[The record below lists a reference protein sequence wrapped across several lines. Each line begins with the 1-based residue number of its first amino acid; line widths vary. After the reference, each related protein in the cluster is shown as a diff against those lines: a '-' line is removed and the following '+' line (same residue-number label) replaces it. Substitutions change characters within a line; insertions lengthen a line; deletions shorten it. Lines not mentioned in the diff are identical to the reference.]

1 MTTIECDATGR
12 MGYVISQFKSA
23 LRDMSR
29 FNASPGYS
37 NNGAQEYTYACG
49 MFRMMLEEEVLV
61 MSALCPKAVYALRSE
76 LKVGEISEIYEE
88 LADMDYDIYL
98 YGNILLDEVVAV
110 RKANSANAEKERLAA
125 AEEASRL
132 AREQMQREKLRR
144 TCPYC
149 GKEFAHVGTK
159 DRHVALRCM
168 AAPAFMEVF
177 KEAFADLNGRA
188 YMTDDAE
195 NGMRVQRRIAY

>member
-23 LRDMSR
+23 LQDMSR

-88 LADMDYDIYL
+88 LAEMDYTIYR
-98 YGNILLDEVVAV
+98 YGNALLDEVAAV
-110 RKANSANAEKERLAA
+110 RKANRANAEKERMAA
-125 AEEASRL
+125 AEEALRIARERLQRERL
-132 AREQMQREKLRR
+132 AR

-149 GKEFAHVGTK
+149 GKEFAHLGTK
-159 DRHVALRCM
+159 NRHVDLSCK
-168 AAPAFMEVF
+168 AAPEMIAMF
-177 KEAFADLNGRA
+177 KEAFQDLGGRA
-188 YMTDDAE
+188 FISPDAAK
-195 NGMRVQRRIAY
+195 GMYLYSRQD

>member
-1 MTTIECDATGR
+1 MTSIECDVNGR
-12 MGYVISQFKSA
+12 MGYVISQFESA
-23 LRDMSR
+23 LRDVTR
-29 FNASPGYS
+29 LNASPGYS
-37 NNGAQEYTYACG
+37 NNGAQEYNYVCG
-49 MFRMMLEEEVLV
+49 MFRMLLDEEVFVL
-61 MSALCPKAVYALRSE
+61 SALCPSAVRALRSE
-76 LKVGEISEIYEE
+76 LHTDEIQTICSELDDVGYNIYLHGEE
-88 LADMDYDIYL
+88 LINEYAL
-98 YGNILLDEVVAV
+98 V
-110 RKANSANAEKERLAA
+110 RKVNCANAEKERLAA
-125 AEEASRL
+125 AEEASRI